1 MAQTRKPAKGLD
13 RAEVLDVLRQRIV
26 EGEYLPGSKLVENDL
41 AQEFG
46 ISRQMAR
53 ELLQDLESRGLVQ
66 KEPNKGATIR
76 RIDLKT
82 LFEIME
88 LREVLE
94 GLAAR
99 LATEN
104 TSAADWQDLVDAFG
118 ECMEEKVREKDL
130 DGYLALVNKFQNRLL
145 EAAANQELS
154 DMADRIYAK
163 MRIVQRRLILLPGR
177 LRVGLDE
184 HREILRAIVSGDA
197 QKAEALKR
205 GNLRSAIAMLK
216 KYKKWVL

>member
-1 MAQTRKPAKGLD
+1 MPQKKKPAKRLD
-13 RAEVLDVLRQRIV
+13 RTEVLDVLRQRIV

-88 LREVLE
+88 LREVIE

-104 TSAADWQDLVDAFG
+104 TTAADWQDLVDEFG
-118 ECMEEKVREKDL
+118 DYVEEKVKEKNL

-145 EAAANQELS
+145 QAAANAELS
-154 DMADRIYAK
+154 LVADRIFAK
-163 MRIVQRRLILLPGR
+163 MLIVQRRLILLPGR
-177 LRVGLDE
+177 VQAGLQE
-184 HREILRAIVSGDA
+184 HREVLQAIMEGDPE
-197 QKAEALKR
+197 KAETLKR
-205 GNLRSAIAMLK
+205 KNIRSAITTLK
-216 KYKKWVL
+216 KFKKWVV

>member
-1 MAQTRKPAKGLD
+1 MPQKNKSAKRLD
-13 RAEVLDVLRQRIV
+13 RTEVLDVLRQRIV

-145 EAAANQELS
+145 QAADNAELS
-154 DMADRIYAK
+154 LVADRIFAK
-163 MRIVQRRLILLPGR
+163 MLIVQRRLILLPGR
-177 LRVGLDE
+177 VQAGLQE
-184 HREILRAIVSGDA
+184 HREVLQAIMDGDPE
-197 QKAEALKR
+197 KAETLKR
-205 GNLRSAIAMLK
+205 KNIRSAITTLK
-216 KYKKWVL
+216 KFKKWVV

>member
-1 MAQTRKPAKGLD
+1 MAQTGKPVKGLD
-13 RAEVLDVLRQRIV
+13 RVEVLDILRHRIV

-88 LREVLE
+88 VREVLE

-104 TSAADWQDLVDAFG
+104 TTAADWQDLVDAFG

-130 DGYLALVNKFQNRLL
+130 DGYLALVNTFQSRLL

-177 LRVGLDE
+177 LQVGLAE
-184 HREILRAIVSGDA
+184 HREILRAIVSGDG

-205 GNLRSAIAMLK
+205 ENLRSAIAMLK